1 MELGVWTN
9 SDAGTLLLID
19 GAVLSNA
26 PGATFDCVGNGTI
39 EVSTGGGLVANA
51 GLFQTIGDP
60 ATNVIQAPFSNYAVV
75 EVQSG
80 TLSLGDGG
88 TSMAPS
94 NSVAEIDVFS
104 NATIDFHGGTFLL
117 DPSAVMD
124 GPGNLSVSGAAT
136 ANLAGT
142 VVLGGTQTFSGGVA
156 NLTGFY
162 NCVSNALLIAGGTA
176 NFNGSGVI
184 APSSLVL
191 GIYGT
196 LGGSNLVTVNGP
208 MIWGGASTM
217 TGANSVTANG
227 GLTIGPG
234 NVSLSG
240 RELVNTGAAL
250 WTNNGPG
257 DILLYDGALL
267 SNAPSGTFECM
278 GTGVIDFSSG
288 GGVLAN
294 EGLFR
299 ILGAG
304 ASTTIEL
311 PFTNNGTVEV
321 DSGALSFSGA
331 PYTQMGG
338 LTFLN
343 GGDISNSTPLQILGG
358 VLTGGG
364 LISGSLTNAAFLHP
378 GAPFGQLTVGG
389 AYTQTPA
396 GALDITLAGPNPGTG
411 FNSLMVGNTANLGG
425 ALAVS
430 VTNNFEPPIGSRF
443 QILSCASCGGAF
455 SALHV
460 PPGISVDYSSNAVFL
475 VVTGAVITP
484 AFLQS
489 PQLSGGKLSFNFQ
502 TASNQ
507 SYTIQQKTNLAM
519 TNWFSLTNFTGDGSL
534 YQFLAPLTSGPP
546 NFFRVRQP

>member
-39 EVSTGGGLVANA
+39 EISTGGGLVANA

-278 GTGVIDFSSG
+278 GTGVINFSSG

-311 PFTNNGTVEV
+311 PFTNNGAVEV

-358 VLTGGG
+358 VLTGSG
-364 LISGSLTNAAFLHP
+364 LISGSVTNAAFLHP
-378 GAPFGQLTVGG
+378 GAPFGQMTIGG
-389 AYTQTPA
+389 AYTQTA
-396 GALDITLAGPNPGTG
+396 SGTLDITLAGPNPGTG
-411 FNSLMVGNTANLGG
+411 FNTLIVSNTANLGG
-425 ALAVS
+425 ALAVN
-430 VTNNFEPPIGSRF
+430 VTNNFQPSIGSRF
-443 QILSCASCGGAF
+443 QILACGVCGGVF
-455 SALHV
+455 SALNV
-460 PPGISVDYSSNAVFL
+460 PVGISVDYSSNAVFL
-475 VVTGAVITP
+475 VVTGAVVTP
-484 AFLQS
+484 ALLQA
-489 PQLSGGKLSFNFQ
+489 PQASGGKLSFTFQ
-502 TASNQ
+502 TATNQ

-534 YQFLAPLTSGPP
+534 HQFIAPITSGPQ
-546 NFFRVRQP
+546 NFYRVRQP